1 MLDALSSFKQAR
13 EQGTGKVQL
22 TGVAAKIAQENA
34 YKQFIDENLGI
45 ARQGQSKKD
54 KKQTFIEQV
63 EQDAYIASI
72 NLDPAQTDP

>member
-22 TGVAAKIAQENA
+22 TGVAAKIAQQNA
-34 YKQFIDENLGI
+34 YKQFIDENLG
-45 ARQGQSKKD
+45 ALSKKD

-63 EQDAYIASI
+63 E
-72 NLDPAQTDP
+72 